1 MSIRIIREAEV
12 RAILPVDR
20 CVALM
25 DETMRAV
32 SAGRAVLPL
41 RSVMA
46 MPGGGALGNMP
57 GCLADPACFGVKLVS
72 LFPGDGGR
80 HPSHHGVVLL
90 FEPEHGR
97 IEAIVDASAITAI
110 RTAAVSGLATRLLAR
125 ADAGDLAL
133 LGVGTQAR
141 SHLRAMLAV
150 RPLRRIRVWARDGAK
165 ARAFAESEGATHGVA
180 IEPAASVEAAV
191 AGADIICTL
200 TKARAPIL
208 SGGWV
213 APGAH
218 LNIVGSSV
226 VTAAEIDVALV
237 ARARFFVDYRP
248 SAEAEAGE
256 YRMALAAGAIGP
268 DHIVGEIGAV
278 ASGACAGRIAPEDV
292 TLYKS
297 LGVAAQDLA
306 AAYFV
311 LDQARRRNIGV
322 EVPY

>member
-110 RTAAVSGLATRLLAR
+110 RTAAVSGLATRLLAH

-133 LGVGTQAR
+133 LGAGTQAR
-141 SHLRAMLAV
+141 SHLQAMLAV

-268 DHIVGEIGAV
+268 NHIVGEIGAV